1 MSIISH
7 DDWSLSEKGMKDA
20 ERHRKKIDDAIRK
33 NIQDVIAE
41 ESIITSKRG
50 KKVRVPVRALRDYR
64 FVYGENKKGAKG
76 GAGQGKTGKGQS
88 IGKIPKKGQGNMP
101 GPPGNQK
108 GMEYIETEV
117 DIDYLI
123 KIMFEDLGLPWIEE
137 KTKVEKLIPKGWRF
151 DSITKKGPMVR
162 IHKRRTMLETIKRT
176 ELFVKEIMDET
187 SCTYEQAR
195 KALNQAIGD
204 LEDAIEIIQE
214 NKLDETIT
222 DDLLIEDDD
231 LRFKKIE
238 ENVEPHSNA
247 VVIAMMDVS
256 ASMDSYKKY
265 LARSMLFW
273 LVQFLNQVYD
283 NVDIK
288 FIMHTT
294 WARIVDEE
302 AFFQTAEWGGT
313 ECHTAIDKADY
324 LIETEY
330 PINEWNVYCMYISDG
345 EDFSPRKT
353 VESLERLLD
362 RGINMFGYC
371 EIDVEESPYGAMW
384 RPNNTLIREIQKK
397 WKFNTKQESG
407 TNFYRNDEKRLL
419 LSIIRQKEHIYPS
432 LKHFL
437 FEPARR

>member
-1 MSIISH
+1 MGIVHH

-41 ESIITSKRG
+41 ESIITSKKG
-50 KKVRVPVRALRDYR
+50 KKVRVPVKALRDYR
-64 FVYGENKKGAKG
+64 FIYGENKGGRG
-76 GAGQGKTGKGQS
+76 GAGQGQTGKGKS
-88 IGKIPKKGQGNMP
+88 IGKIPKEGKGQP
-101 GPPGNQK
+101 GPPGNQR
-108 GMEYIETEV
+108 GIEYIETEV

-137 KTKVEKLIPKGWRF
+137 KTRVEKLVPKGWRF
-151 DSITKKGPMVR
+151 ESITKKGPMVR
-162 IHKRRTMLETIKRT
+162 IHKKRTILETIKRT
-176 ELFVKEIMDET
+176 ESFVKEIIDET
-187 SCTYEQAR
+187 GCSYEDAR
-195 KALNQAIGD
+195 RALDQAIGD
-204 LEDAIEIIQE
+204 IEKAIKIIQE
-214 NKLDETIT
+214 GNLTETIS
-222 DDLLIEDDD
+222 DGLFIEDDD

-247 VVIAMMDVS
+247 VVIAMMDIS
-256 ASMDSYKKY
+256 GSMDSYKKY

-273 LVQFLNQVYD
+273 LVQFLNQVYN

-288 FIMHTT
+288 FIVHTT
-294 WARIVDEE
+294 EARIVDEDS
-302 AFFQTAEWGGT
+302 FFKTAEYGGT
-313 ECHTAIDKADY
+313 HCYTAIDKADY

-330 PINEWNVYCMYISDG
+330 PINEWNVYCVYISDG
-345 EDFSPRKT
+345 EDFLPERT
-353 VESLERLLD
+353 VESMDRLLD

-371 EIDVEESPYGAMW
+371 ELDVKESPYGAMW
-384 RPNNTLIREIQKK
+384 RPSNTLIKEIQKK
-397 WKFNTKQESG
+397 WKFRAKQDAG
-407 TNFYRNDEKRLL
+407 TTFYRNDEKRLL